1 LSSTVK
7 KQKVFNF
14 WIDQDK
20 GNVMAFQIYKGNQ
33 GKKTR
38 LSTATGLS
46 VIVCVGCYKL
56 YGWISD
62 MPMNVSNQTRLLI
75 STLVPAAVLAI
86 LSGLAFWLVNRPSVA
101 DFMIT
106 AEGELKKVNWSS
118 KRELFVSTVV
128 VLAVVAFMACL
139 LGFSDLF
146 LGWIFQNHIFK
157 T

>member
-1 LSSTVK
+1 
-7 KQKVFNF
+7 
-14 WIDQDK
+14 
-20 GNVMAFQIYKGNQ
+20 MAFHIYKGNQ
-33 GKKTR
+33 GKNTR
-38 LSTATGLS
+38 LTTATGLS

-62 MPMNVSNQTRLLI
+62 MPMNVSNQTRILI
-75 STLVPAAVLAI
+75 ATLVPAAVLLT
-86 LSGLAFWLVNRPSVA
+86 LSGLAFWLVNKPTVA
-101 DFMIT
+101 DFMIS

-128 VLAVVAFMACL
+128 VLAVVALMACL